1 MEDQNM
7 DFYKLI
13 GSRIRDI
20 RIQKG
25 MSQADLAVKAKLSLP
40 AVSAVENARSKIWL
54 ITFAKI
60 AEALEVSA
68 DDILRLST
76 PPSTASYPEEFA
88 EILQDCTAG
97 ELEAILKLTKQL
109 KSTFDKQKKEYT
121 E

>member
-40 AVSAVENARSKIWL
+40 AVSA
-54 ITFAKI
+54 
-60 AEALEVSA
+60 EALDVSA

-97 ELEAILKLTKQL
+97 ELEAILKITKQL